1 MLFLNVNDVEVT
13 EEVFKGE
20 DSHNAM
26 SSSYYLPVMSTNT
39 FVNSLSSDQGT
50 PLNTFSNPMF
60 IPGSDQHYALSH
72 PAQLF
77 CLSLSQQE
85 NVPLLCAS
93 PTSPHT
99 FPGENRSEIDWTIP
113 QLSTFFLIP
122 IETLTNAIP
131 SPCAEASETPST
143 PPLLAKQPEPR
154 FKEEKQVSKHGK
166 HDVLVYP
173 IPESSLAYVF
183 SLRRKNDGYAIYRC
197 DLCKRKGAYASIQVG
212 YTTVIEDEFVSDPC
226 KLEHV
231 CIPVIRAHDMV
242 ERMIMK
248 RLRQIRNA
256 PTSGRITSPKQE
268 MEEIRMQILENEE
281 IDDSLRKEMLE
292 YCDKKLYERKRT
304 SISRAVR
311 ANKRKTGITTFQ
323 DSHELQGGVGNES
336 SPEQLKSSVP
346 QEYVGKKGFKNNA
359 STAKT
364 TLLSGSC
371 GFPR

>member
-20 DSHNAM
+20 DSHKAM
-26 SSSYYLPVMSTNT
+26 PSCYYLPVMSTNT
-39 FVNSLSSDQGT
+39 SVTTLSSDQGP

-93 PTSPHT
+93 PASPQT
-99 FPGENRSEIDWTIP
+99 FPGENRSEIDWAIP

-122 IETLTNAIP
+122 VETLTNAIP
-131 SPCAEASETPST
+131 SPCAKVSGTPST
-143 PPLLAKQPEPR
+143 PPQLAKQPRPR
-154 FKEEKQVSKHGK
+154 FKGEKQVSKHGK

-183 SLRRKNDGYAIYRC
+183 SLRRKNDGYSIYRC
-197 DLCKRKGAYASIQVG
+197 DLCKRKDTYVSIQ
-212 YTTVIEDEFVSDPC
+212 VIEDEFVSDPC

-248 RLRQIRNA
+248 RLRQIRNGPA
-256 PTSGRITSPKQE
+256 SGRITSPKQE
-268 MEEIRMQILENEE
+268 MEEIRMQVLENEE

-311 ANKRKTGITTFQ
+311 ANKRKAGITTFQ
-323 DSHELQGGVGNES
+323 NSRELQGGVGNES
-336 SPEQLKSSVP
+336 SPKQLKSSVP
-346 QEYVGKKGFKNNA
+346 EEYVGKKRFKNNA

-364 TLLSGSC
+364 ILLSGSC